1 MPSPSA
7 PVPDQ
12 RSSADAGG
20 NGVHGESGGRWMA
33 VASGGGFVH
42 DLTPLVRHEAW
53 GVGREKTGQES
64 VKPQGGNWR

>member
-20 NGVHGESGGRWMA
+20 KGVHGEFGGRWHA
-33 VASGGGFVH
+33 VASGGGFAH
-42 DLTPLVRHEAW
+42 DLTPLVPAEG
-53 GVGREKTGQES
+53 GVGRGPWGVRRGAWDAAS
-64 VKPQGGNWR
+64 G